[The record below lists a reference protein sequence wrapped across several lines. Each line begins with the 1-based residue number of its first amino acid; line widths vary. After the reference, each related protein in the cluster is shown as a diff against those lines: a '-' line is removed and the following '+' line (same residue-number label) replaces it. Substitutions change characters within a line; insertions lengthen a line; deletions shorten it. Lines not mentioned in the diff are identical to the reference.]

1 MDYNSQRTMANT
13 TETPPQVKTAE
24 IAQNGERVPVSARG
38 GAVIIVAAV
47 LSVYFLQFAQQVL
60 IPIVL
65 AVLIAFALAPFVSLL
80 ARVVVF
86 RALAAGLAI
95 ALFSGT
101 IAVGVWAVSDDA
113 VAVVQDLPQAARRA
127 RALVQQ
133 HRRTEGGT
141 LQKMQQAASEIERTA
156 NEAAPPGRA
165 PENVQRVQ
173 IVEPAFRASDY
184 LWWGGMGIVG
194 FLGQLVMILF
204 LSYFLLASG
213 DLYKRKLVKIAG
225 PTLSRRRVTVQILDD
240 ISAQMG
246 RFVITLLGTSTAVG
260 TLTAAALWWLGLDAW
275 LFWGI
280 MAGIL
285 NTIPYFGPVIV
296 SAALTVIAFMQF
308 ETLGRTLAVTGTA
321 FLITSLEGWLITPA
335 LMGRAARMN
344 PAAVFVG
351 LLFWGWIWGVW
362 GVVLAVPLMML
373 IKSVCDHV
381 EDFSAVGE
389 LLGE

>member
-1 MDYNSQRTMANT
+1 MADRNDPSPQANT
-13 TETPPQVKTAE
+13 TNGAG
-24 IAQNGERVPVSARG
+24 NGERVAVSARG
-38 GAVIIVAAV
+38 GALVIIAVV
-47 LSVYFLQFAQQVL
+47 LSIYFLQLAQQVL
-60 IPIVL
+60 IPVVL
-65 AVLIAFALAPFVSLL
+65 AVLIAFALTPLVNLL
-80 ARVVVF
+80 TRIVIIRTVAA
-86 RALAAGLAI
+86 ALAIVLFSGAI
-95 ALFSGT
+95 AL
-101 IAVGVWAVSDDA
+101 GVWAVSDDA
-113 VAVVQDLPQAARRA
+113 IAVVQDLPVAARRA
-127 RALVQQ
+127 RELVRQ

-141 LQKMQQAASEIERTA
+141 LQKMQQAATEIERTA
-156 NEAAPPGRA
+156 TEAAPPARA
-165 PENVQRVQ
+165 AGDVQRVQ

-225 PTLSRRRVTVQILDD
+225 PTLSHRRVTVQILDE
-240 ISAQMG
+240 ISAQVG
-246 RFVITLLGTSTAVG
+246 RFVITLLGTSILVG
-260 TLTAAALWWLGLDAW
+260 ALTAAALWWLGLDAW
-275 LFWGI
+275 LFWGM

-296 SAALTVIAFMQF
+296 STALTVIGFMQF
-308 ETLGRTLAVTGTA
+308 GTLGRTLAVTGTA
-321 FLITSLEGWLITPA
+321 FVITSLEGWLITPA

-373 IKSVCDHV
+373 MKSVCDHV
-381 EDFSAVGE
+381 EDFRAVGE